1 MYEDNN
7 ENNQNTSG
15 SNDQNTT
22 YTNSYVNNQNTTSDS
37 STGSYG
43 SGQQNTSY
51 GSNSYSNYNY
61 GSASGNNSYGS
72 YDYTN
77 AGNPGSGSSYS
88 YNSQS
93 GSQGYGSTGSYGNS
107 TGSYGNNSSYT
118 NNTSSYGNNSAYTN
132 NASGYTNGTNSYGNY
147 SGANYSSQSGNYQ
160 YQQPVQK
167 KKTSGVAKKAVA
179 IACVAAVF
187 AGGLGVGYYGL
198 TKNTADSASEIAQ
211 IAESTSDTASTDTTE
226 STTDSEIKTT
236 TTTTSSGNT
245 VVTDVTQVVQNVMPS
260 IVSINNTYTS
270 TATYFGQVYS
280 EEQTA
285 SGSGIIVGQN
295 DTELLIVTNYHVIEG
310 ADTLEVSFYDGDTDE
325 SNNTYVEAAVK
336 GTDSD
341 MDLAVIAVQLD
352 DMTTDQMSM
361 ISIATLGDSDSLTVG
376 EPAIAIGNALGYGQS
391 VTTGVISAL
400 NRVIELDDESTGTF
414 IQTDAAINPGNSGGA
429 LLNTNG
435 EVIGINSSKIGGSTI
450 EGMGY
455 AIPISTAIPIINELM
470 NEETKIKVSTDEQG
484 YIGISGVSVTSEVS
498 QVYNMPQGVYVAQ
511 ISDGGGAE
519 AAGLQKGDIIT
530 AFNGEEISSME
541 DLKSKLEYYAIGS
554 SVTLTVMRANSA
566 GSYDEYTFEVT
577 LQAAESTSVDD
588 NTAGS
593 NGEQYDGEA
602 PADNGQSDNNQNGSG
617 FNGFSFG
624 G

>member
-7 ENNQNTSG
+7 ELNQNYQGSQTSTG
-15 SNDQNTT
+15 T
-22 YTNSYVNNQNTTSDS
+22 TNSANNATGTT
-37 STGSYG
+37 YG

-61 GSASGNNSYGS
+61 GQASNTNSYGS
-72 YDYTN
+72 YDYSN
-77 AGNPGSGSSYS
+77 QNSQSNQSSQYS
-88 YNSQS
+88 YNSQ
-93 GSQGYGSTGSYGNS
+93 NS
-107 TGSYGNNSSYT
+107 NPNYSNYSNSSY
-118 NNTSSYGNNSAYTN
+118 
-132 NASGYTNGTNSYGNY
+132 NY
-147 SGANYSSQSGNYQ
+147 SGANYSTQNGNYQ
-160 YQQPVQK
+160 YQQSAPVK
-167 KKTSGVAKKAVA
+167 KKKKGGAFKKVVAGV
-179 IACVAAVF
+179 CVAAVF

-198 TKNTADSASEIAQ
+198 TRTTANTANEISQ
-211 IAESTSDTASTDTTE
+211 IAETTQSTTTTE
-226 STTDSEIKTT
+226 SNTDSQVKTS
-236 TTTTSSGNT
+236 TTTSGTATT
-245 VVTDVTQVVQNVMPS
+245 VVTDVTEVVQNAMPS

-341 MDLAVIAVQLD
+341 MDLAVIAVQLE
-352 DMTTDQMSM
+352 DMTSDQLSM

-400 NRVIELDDESTGTF
+400 NRVIELDDDTTGTF

-429 LLNTNG
+429 LLNMNG
-435 EVIGINSSKIGGSTI
+435 EVIGINSNKIGGTTI

-470 NEETKIKVSTDEQG
+470 NEETKIKVSEEEQG
-484 YIGISGVSVTSEVS
+484 YIGISGVTVTTDVSEVYS
-498 QVYNMPQGVYVAQ
+498 MPQGVYVAQ
-511 ISDGGGAE
+511 VSEGGGA
-519 AAGLQKGDIIT
+519 ANAGIQKGDIIT
-530 AFNGEEISSME
+530 ALNGEEISSME
-541 DLKSKLEYYAIGS
+541 DLKGRLEYYAAGTT
-554 SVTLTVMRANSA
+554 VTLTVERANNA
-566 GSYDEYTFEVT
+566 GGYDEYTFEVT
-577 LQAAESTSVDD
+577 LTSASTTSADD
-588 NTAGS
+588 STAGS
-593 NGEQYDGEA
+593 NGEQYDGQA
-602 PADNGQSDNNQNGSG
+602 PTQGDQSGSEQGEQQGGNGGRH
-617 FNGFSFG
+617 
-624 G
+624 